1 VPSDP
6 LPEPPLPETP
16 RNGPSGSAFAWTGA
30 ALFGLSLGWFLFSY
44 FVRFPRLAAGASSP
58 IGAALWDVALFA
70 AFAAHHSAFARDRL
84 RVAVERTWPGRERS
98 VFVWTASVL
107 LILVCAGWQPVA
119 GTAWT
124 LQGPASWLL
133 YGARAAGLWL
143 TLRAVAL
150 IDVWE
155 LAGTSPA
162 RHQPGERG
170 DSNTFTRRGPYG
182 WVRHPI
188 YSGWFLIVFSLPV
201 MTMTQLVFAVVS
213 SAYLLVGIVFEERSL
228 VRAAPEAYGQYR
240 AQVRWKIVPGLY

>member
-1 VPSDP
+1 MP
-6 LPEPPLPETP
+6 PETP
-16 RNGPSGSAFAWTGA
+16 REPPPRTPSDLAFAWTGA
-30 ALFGLSLGWFLFSY
+30 ALFGASLGWFLFSY
-44 FVRFPRLAAGASSP
+44 FIRFPRLAPGASSP
-58 IGAALWDVALFA
+58 IGAALWDALLFA

-84 RVAVERTWPGRERS
+84 RLAVQHTWPGRERS
-98 VFVWTASVL
+98 VFVWTASIL
-107 LILVCAGWQPVA
+107 LILVCALWQPVA
-119 GTAWT
+119 GTAWS
-124 LQGPASWLL
+124 LHGPASWVL

-170 DSNTFTRRGPYG
+170 GSNTFTRRGPYG

-188 YSGWFLIVFSLPV
+188 YSGWFLIVLSLPV
-201 MTMTQLVFAVVS
+201 MTMTQLVFAVLS

-240 AQVRWKIVPGLY
+240 AEVRWKIVPGIY